1 MSAINHGPVY
11 IMQASHL
18 SEYDYNRGALLA
30 AAHLL
35 ADPDTRLH
43 KSAGTIALFDVPV
56 NECHR
61 STS

>member
-1 MSAINHGPVY
+1 MSAINHGPMY

-43 KSAGTIALFDVPV
+43 KSAGTHSYFNMVV
-56 NECHR
+56 Q
-61 STS
+61 